1 MHSKSLNV
9 FVWCIAH
16 NDLNYFAPT
25 NISDTIMSLDSLL
38 RSAIGSPASN
48 GDGDEDDLKFVFVGG
63 KGGVGKTT
71 TSSAVATLLAERCG
85 RRVLLVSTDPAHSL
99 SDAFLR
105 DFTNV
110 PTSPGGVDNL
120 HVMEVDPAETMG
132 AELGRWAALARE
144 ISEASSSGSG
154 GGGGDD
160 GDGDGGEGDDM
171 VRKIRQFQEWL
182 SGIPGIDEATALA
195 SAIEHI
201 ESDRYDLIVFDTA
214 PTGHTLKLLGMPEVL
229 QAGIEKLQGWQS
241 TIWGYWDVLKGMG
254 SAASM
259 RRMKA
264 KEEVAGMLENYR
276 RGIQKV
282 ALMLQD
288 RRRTRFVVVCIAEY
302 LSISET
308 RRLLQELERNR
319 VRASHVVVNQLV
331 VEHALSRGELT
342 ELEGLAEVGS
352 LALNRELLDKTVHA
366 CRLTTARRGIQEK
379 YLGMLKSYPETQG
392 EISDGICEV
401 PLLAEEVTGIDALR
415 RFATYMVRDPPPS
428 PAEGAATSSGAA
440 GSVGP
445 SGPRRLYDEQLP
457 VRGDG
462 DEDKAATAD
471 NASSSW
477 TPTKG
482 DSVKVTGLEKAGQY
496 NGLEGVVVS
505 TLDAETQRCGVRI
518 EHNGKMKTLA
528 LQMQN
533 LVLLH
538 KAKKA
543 KSGDNDADR
552 SAATTAERPPMSDM
566 AMALLDD
573 PEIKALVAENPK
585 FMAAVEDCIANPM
598 NFMKYISDPE
608 MSPLISKAMAKL
620 KF

>member
-1 MHSKSLNV
+1 
-9 FVWCIAH
+9 
-16 NDLNYFAPT
+16 
-25 NISDTIMSLDSLL
+25 MSLDSLL
-38 RSAIGSPASN
+38 RSAIHGD
-48 GDGDEDDLKFVFVGG
+48 DGDDDDLKFVFVGG

-120 HVMEVDPAETMG
+120 HVMEVDPAETMR
-132 AELGRWAALARE
+132 AELERWAGLARE
-144 ISEASSSGSG
+144 ISASSSSSSSSG
-154 GGGGDD
+154 GGGG
-160 GDGDGGEGDDM
+160 GDGDGGEGDDL
-171 VRKIRQFQEWL
+171 VRKIGQFQEWL

-229 QAGIEKLQGWQS
+229 QAGIEKLQNWQS
-241 TIWGYWDVLKGMG
+241 TLWGYWDVLKGMG
-254 SAASM
+254 SHASM
-259 RRMKA
+259 KRMKA

-288 RRRTRFVVVCIAEY
+288 QRRTRFVVVCIAEY

-331 VEHALSRGELT
+331 VENALSHEELT

-379 YLGMLKSYPETQG
+379 YLGMLKSYPETRG
-392 EISDGICEV
+392 VMLSDGICEV
-401 PLLAEEVTGIDALR
+401 PLLAEEVTGIEALR
-415 RFATYMVRDPPPS
+415 RFATYMVRDPPPP
-428 PAEGAATSSGAA
+428 PAEGAAATSSASA

-457 VRGDG
+457 ERGDG
-462 DEDKAATAD
+462 DEEKAASTD
-471 NASSSW
+471 NASSW

-518 EHNGKMKTLA
+518 EHNGKVKTLA

-533 LVLLH
+533 MILLH

-543 KSGDNDADR
+543 KSDDNDADR
-552 SAATTAERPPMSDM
+552 SSGAPPTAATTTTERPPMSGV

-573 PEIKALVAENPK
+573 PEIKALVEGNPK
-585 FMAAVEDCIANPM
+585 FRSAVEDCIANPM